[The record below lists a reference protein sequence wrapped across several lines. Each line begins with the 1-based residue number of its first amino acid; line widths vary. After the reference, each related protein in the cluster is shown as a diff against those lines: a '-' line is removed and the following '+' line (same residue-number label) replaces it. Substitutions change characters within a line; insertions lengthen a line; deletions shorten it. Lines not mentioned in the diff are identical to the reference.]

1 MPYNWGP
8 HITVPTAPV
17 RKYCGIVQLRE
28 ELDENLLAKEL
39 EGFGIYRWS
48 KPGYIV
54 KITNTWYYRKKNTN
68 TWIEIGES
76 EKQSEDFTVTWDTT
90 GLKNARYEVL
100 GLMRVF
106 FRKDSVDH
114 NIARHRTVVVTVEN
128 DNGSRGKWPPTTPLY
143 TGTWPGG
150 LPS

>member
-1 MPYNWGP
+1 
-8 HITVPTAPV
+8 
-17 RKYCGIVQLRE
+17 LE
-28 ELDENLLAKEL
+28 E
-39 EGFGIYRWS
+39 FGIYRWS

-54 KITNTWYYRKKNTN
+54 KITNTWYSRKKNTK

-76 EKQSEDFTVTWDTT
+76 EKQSEDFTVMWDTT

-106 FRKDSVDH
+106 FRRESVEH
-114 NIARHRTVVVTVEN
+114 NIARHSLVAVTVKN
-128 DNGSRGKWPPTTPLY
+128 DDIHKAKWSMAMPSY
-143 TGTWPGG
+143 TGTWPNG